1 MAEQK
6 QNRVAILALIDVV
19 ARWLVTS
26 PTWIRRTLMSKDH
39 VLEKASEFE
48 RKLKA
53 GETRV
58 LSAEESRQQREKVR
72 EINRATEKLLT
83 GLHKK

>member
-1 MAEQK
+1 
-6 QNRVAILALIDVV
+6 
-19 ARWLVTS
+19 
-26 PTWIRRTLMSKDH
+26 MSNDH

-48 RKLKA
+48 RKLNA